1 MTTAAK
7 PQAIDLPTYPEH
19 LMPATESVAF
29 LPYHKG
35 NDMTPFPD
43 LNHPHQRG
51 YNAAAATAIRF

>member
-1 MTTAAK
+1 
-7 PQAIDLPTYPEH
+7 
-19 LMPATESVAF
+19 MPATESVAF